1 MGRKREK
8 AEKQAEKNIQKRQ
21 EKSSVKKRGDLELVK
36 QGDGKHTIDSNYEPY
51 FGVKDSKDIIIKP
64 REPQKYVKDPDY
76 QYPLDKEETP
86 TALEVAREKNK
97 TAPKDINGQVV
108 FQDQNLTSY
117 KKRITEGIDWN
128 RNTPHTSKYDV
139 NSNEA
144 RAARAA
150 RESSETNVSEAA
162 SRYSDLVSRGVERN
176 KNNPQSQAYDVN
188 SAEAKKARA
197 AAVANGEERLENLYK
212 ETGFVR
218 TGDVYRAKDL
228 DKRLTAIENN
238 ESVKK
243 TLNFTTRSDGSMSY
257 SSKKDYEAAQKFI
270 NEQEAEYVKTYID
283 GFKNDAKYKLDEKI
297 SSFVNNKNWEKEF
310 GEMGAQQKVG
320 LMSNLTEAQIN
331 MIKNKGLDLENIAN
345 WSEEQMGSVV
355 KGLKEAEYMND
366 VRENLTKEFREGV
379 KQRANLAGYNK
390 IASRE
395 SSVAAEMSK
404 KMSGFKSVGK
414 MAIGGALMYGLI
426 SALSDGGGQ
435 QSNAQLYGQQPLY

>member
-76 QYPLDKEETP
+76 QYPLDKEEAP

-139 NSNEA
+139 NPNEA

-162 SRYSDLVSRGVERN
+162 SR
-176 KNNPQSQAYDVN
+176 
-188 SAEAKKARA
+188 
-197 AAVANGEERLENLYK
+197 
-212 ETGFVR
+212 
-218 TGDVYRAKDL
+218 
-228 DKRLTAIENN
+228 
-238 ESVKK
+238 
-243 TLNFTTRSDGSMSY
+243 
-257 SSKKDYEAAQKFI
+257 
-270 NEQEAEYVKTYID
+270 
-283 GFKNDAKYKLDEKI
+283 
-297 SSFVNNKNWEKEF
+297 
-310 GEMGAQQKVG
+310 
-320 LMSNLTEAQIN
+320 
-331 MIKNKGLDLENIAN
+331 
-345 WSEEQMGSVV
+345 
-355 KGLKEAEYMND
+355 
-366 VRENLTKEFREGV
+366 
-379 KQRANLAGYNK
+379 
-390 IASRE
+390 
-395 SSVAAEMSK
+395 
-404 KMSGFKSVGK
+404 
-414 MAIGGALMYGLI
+414 
-426 SALSDGGGQ
+426 
-435 QSNAQLYGQQPLY
+435 